1 MGPTSNCSIGRP
13 PVTDNNLN
21 RLVCFDDFHDAARTA
36 LTKDAYDYYRSGAL
50 REWTLAE
57 NQRAY
62 ERWTFVRRSMVDVSD
77 IDTTTSVLGSD
88 VSFPVLI
95 APTAFHKLATPAGEV
110 ATALAAKAMGTVMVN
125 STLSTVPLEDVAATG
140 AMRWFQL
147 YVFTDRGLTRELV
160 DRAMASGFTALVPTV
175 DAPTIGIRYADQRN
189 RFVLP
194 DGMELANVSASLS
207 GADGASGLRAFSQQF
222 DQSLTWRDIEWLCGL
237 VDVPVVPKGVV
248 TAADARMAL
257 EAGAAGVV
265 VSNHGGRQLDGDPA
279 TLDVLAEVVQE
290 VAGAGQV
297 LMDGG
302 IRSGTDVVKAVAL
315 GANAVLVGR
324 AVLWA
329 LAAGGQSGVE
339 RMLTLLR
346 DEVADTLRQLGVPH
360 LTDIDDRVV
369 RAVAGRRPVV

>member
-1 MGPTSNCSIGRP
+1 
-13 PVTDNNLN
+13 
-21 RLVCFDDFHDAARTA
+21 
-36 LTKDAYDYYRSGAL
+36 
-50 REWTLAE
+50 
-57 NQRAY
+57 
-62 ERWTFVRRSMVDVSD
+62 
-77 IDTTTSVLGSD
+77 
-88 VSFPVLI
+88 
-95 APTAFHKLATPAGEV
+95 
-110 ATALAAKAMGTVMVN
+110 
-125 STLSTVPLEDVAATG
+125 
-140 AMRWFQL
+140 
-147 YVFTDRGLTRELV
+147 
-160 DRAMASGFTALVPTV
+160 V